1 MKISMI
7 PMPPAR
13 ATRRGR
19 GAPGAARCRGYSFLE
34 ITGVL
39 VVIAIL
45 SAALVPSLMKQLDEL
60 TRRQEADALS
70 TLAGGL
76 REYILNE
83 RQIPAPAAAFSNVA
97 QQLGWSLY
105 NVSTNSRHQA
115 RLLLVDPNFRVGNIT
130 VTNLPYVQGLY
141 GASNVSNARMM
152 WVSSLAGPLPGILS
166 NPGTNAATV
175 FNLIWDTPEGT
186 QPPGWLW
193 DGDWNNILVQ
203 RVNLEALFTQVIL
216 NNNWYQT
223 GRFSIDNT
231 NLHVALP
238 ANPYSGRYLLRTV
251 LGLHGDS
258 ATQNG
263 QLQVK
268 QVLQDLATVT
278 NPSPYQLCPSFVYE
292 RGVWRGRLFMTPP
305 PPRRSGR
312 DLQAAYEIFMS
323 GPPNVYKVGNVNQ
336 SSVTLKMWT
345 FMSNYVRWAEL
356 GFSSSFKSK
365 VTSAQSTMASQVK
378 TYCNKKAKAP

>member
-1 MKISMI
+1 MRIE
-7 PMPPAR
+7 PA
-13 ATRRGR
+13 AGH
-19 GAPGAARCRGYSFLE
+19 CRGYSLIE

-39 VVIAIL
+39 TIIAIL
-45 SAALVPSLMKQLDEL
+45 SAALVPSVLRQLDEL
-60 TRRQEADALS
+60 TRRQEADHLS
-70 TLAGGL
+70 TLAQGL
-76 REYILNE
+76 REYILST
-83 RQIPAPAAAFSNVA
+83 RQIPAPATAFSNVA

-105 NVSTNSRHQA
+105 NVATNSRRQA
-115 RLLLVDPNFRVGNIT
+115 RLLLVDPNFQVGDT
-130 VTNLPYVQGLY
+130 TAATLPYVQGLY
-141 GASNVSNARMM
+141 GVSNVSNVRMM

-175 FNLIWDTPEGT
+175 FNLVWDTPEGVT
-186 QPPGWLW
+186 PFGWAW

-203 RVNLEALFTQVIL
+203 RVNLGTLFTQVIL

-223 GRFSIDNT
+223 GRFSIDDTNT
-231 NLHVALP
+231 HVALP
-238 ANPYSGRYLLRTV
+238 SNPYSGFYLLRTV

-258 ATQNG
+258 VTQNG
-263 QLQVK
+263 QLQIR

-292 RGVWRGRLFMTPP
+292 RGVWRGRLFMIPP
-305 PPRRSGR
+305 PLRRSGR

-365 VTSAQSTMASQVK
+365 VSSAQAEMAKQVS

>member
-1 MKISMI
+1 MKISSRHE
-7 PMPPAR
+7 PTTSA
-13 ATRRGR
+13 RRGGR
-19 GAPGAARCRGYSFLE
+19 SAPGAACCRGYSLLE

-39 VVIAIL
+39 TIIAIL
-45 SAALVPSLMKQLDEL
+45 SAALAPSVIKQLDEL
-60 TRRQEADALS
+60 TRRQEVEALS
-70 TLAGGL
+70 SLAGGL

-83 RQIPAPAAAFSNVA
+83 RQIPAPATALSNVA
-97 QQLGWSLY
+97 RQLGWSLY
-105 NVSTNSRHQA
+105 NVTTNARRQA
-115 RLLLVDPNFRVGNIT
+115 RLLLVDPNFRVGNT
-130 VTNLPYVQGLY
+130 TATNLPYVQGLY
-141 GASNVSNARMM
+141 GASNVSHARMM

-175 FNLIWDTPEGT
+175 FNLVWDTPEGVK
-186 QPPGWLW
+186 PAGWVW
-193 DGDWNNILVQ
+193 DGDWKNILVQ

-223 GRFSIDNT
+223 GRFSMDDT
-231 NLHVALP
+231 NVHVALP
-238 ANPYSGRYLLRTV
+238 SNPYSGYYLLRTV

-258 ATQNG
+258 ATQGG
-263 QLQVK
+263 QLQVR

-323 GPPNVYKVGNVNQ
+323 GPPNVYKVGSVNQ
-336 SSVTLKMWT
+336 SSVTLSMWT

-365 VTSAQSTMASQVK
+365 VTSSQSRMASRVS
-378 TYCNKKAKAP
+378 TYCNKKARAP